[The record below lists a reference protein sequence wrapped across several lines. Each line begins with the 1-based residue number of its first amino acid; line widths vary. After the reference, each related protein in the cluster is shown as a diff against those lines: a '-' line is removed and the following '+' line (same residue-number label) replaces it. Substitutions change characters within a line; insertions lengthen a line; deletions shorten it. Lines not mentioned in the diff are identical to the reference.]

1 MGPDVNNSVLIVHED
16 PRTLWKEIPLE
27 LFDSPIKAWPW
38 LIFGKY
44 PMVTDPPAQL
54 RGAGVELD
62 VLVVDVVE
70 ELEVVE
76 EELEVVEELEV
87 T

>member
-1 MGPDVNNSVLIVHED
+1 
-16 PRTLWKEIPLE
+16 
-27 LFDSPIKAWPW
+27 
-38 LIFGKY
+38 
-44 PMVTDPPAQL
+44 MVTDPPAQL